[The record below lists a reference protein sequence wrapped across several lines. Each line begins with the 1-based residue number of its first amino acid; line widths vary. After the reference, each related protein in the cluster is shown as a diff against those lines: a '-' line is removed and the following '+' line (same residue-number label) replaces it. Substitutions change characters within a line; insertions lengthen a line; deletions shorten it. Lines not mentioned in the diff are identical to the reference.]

1 MYFSQQSYRFSNK
14 IEDTDAALLTVHWFY
29 FVAFIFR
36 NFSMNTH
43 NFYEKKIPEYFTLV
57 SIFCRKHL
65 TL

>member
-1 MYFSQQSYRFSNK
+1 MYFSQQSYKFSNK
-14 IEDTDAALLTVHWFY
+14 IEDTDTAAFTVHWFY

-36 NFSMNTH
+36 NFTMNTN
-43 NFYEKKIPEYFTLV
+43 NFYEKKIPVNFTLV